1 MLIYCLKNH
10 IWAIL
15 DHISLLL
22 DIFYNT
28 SFDMASPPHPHPHPL
43 VAFFLSNNIKR
54 LLNLR

>member
-28 SFDMASPPHPHPHPL
+28 SFDMASPPHPL